1 MPGRG
6 TEPVSSSSLLA
17 LRAPDGATVTL
28 ERYPI
33 LLGRSIPGG
42 TIPDVD
48 VSHLDPSEAVDGR
61 HVELIREPAGVEVHD
76 LGGVSGTWVDGRR
89 LPPGGR
95 ALLEVGGS
103 LRVAGVFL
111 TLVEAGSGMP
121 AAHRSTTS
129 LSDQSPSTWLENGPA
144 QGIPPPPSAGPTVDE
159 DEPPVEVSR
168 STELDL
174 SGVPVLARE
183 PLERGA
189 ELVRIRPGSPLEV
202 LSLGSWKEQGKV
214 LSPVAVAEAVA
225 TVRRALDIADD
236 VPSGTGH
243 AGDAAL
249 EFLLPPLVDRSY
261 LAVRVAPRTPAE
273 VDPKALREAR
283 RAVRVGGAL
292 LVAGPWPEPA
302 LAALAEHFES
312 SFASTRVLSFGE
324 SDWWVPPGWPVLD
337 PHHPGAVQ
345 EALQT
350 GELFLDQ
357 PPDPILEA
365 VVRTLPRS
373 GGGTVVALRH
383 HSLLA
388 ALEQLAHPSEA
399 LPSSAGGGSPREQV
413 ASIFPLALC
422 FRDQAWGLVAVDVD
436 QRGRW
441 SLEPGRDRGSG

>member
-1 MPGRG
+1 M
-6 TEPVSSSSLLA
+6 SSTSLLA

-48 VSHLDPSEAVDGR
+48 VSHLDPSEAVDSR

-89 LPPGGR
+89 LSPGGR

-111 TLVEAGSGMP
+111 TLVEVGPGMP
-121 AAHRSTTS
+121 APPQSASS
-129 LSDQSPSTWLENGPA
+129 LADQSPSAWLENGPV
-144 QGIPPPPSAGPTVDE
+144 QGIPPPPSAGPTLDE
-159 DEPPVEVSR
+159 DEAPVEVPRTS
-168 STELDL
+168 ELDL

-189 ELVRIRPGSPLEV
+189 DVVRIRPGSPLEV
-202 LSLGSWKEQGKV
+202 LSGGSWTEQGKV
-214 LSPVAVAEAVA
+214 LSPSAVAEAIA
-225 TVRRALDIADD
+225 TARRALEVADD

-249 EFLLPPLVDRSY
+249 EFLLPPLIDRPY
-261 LAVRVAPRTPAE
+261 LAVQVATRVPAQ
-273 VDPKALREAR
+273 VDLPALREAR
-283 RAVRVGGAL
+283 RAVLAGGAL

-312 SFASTRVLSFGE
+312 SFASTRVLSFGGAE
-324 SDWWVPPGWPVLD
+324 WWVPPGWPVLD

-365 VVRTLPRS
+365 VIRTLPRS

-383 HSLLA
+383 HSLVA
-388 ALEQLAHPSEA
+388 ALEQLARPSEA
-399 LPSSAGGGSPREQV
+399 LPASAGGTSSREQI
-413 ASIFPLALC
+413 ASLFPLALC
-422 FRDQAWGLVAVDVD
+422 FRDQAWALVAVDVD

-441 SLEPGRDRGSG
+441 SVEPRGDRGSG